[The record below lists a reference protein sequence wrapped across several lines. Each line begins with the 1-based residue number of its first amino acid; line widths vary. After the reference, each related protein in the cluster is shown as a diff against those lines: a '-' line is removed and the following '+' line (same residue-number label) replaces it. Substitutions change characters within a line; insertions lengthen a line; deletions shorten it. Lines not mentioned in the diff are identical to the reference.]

1 MSASRIPATP
11 PLLITADAELTE
23 DVLRLAAVSGCEL
36 DRATDPLSVGDR
48 WRTAPL
54 VVLDGPS
61 AEAGAESGLPR
72 RPGVLILARAPSD
85 ELYRSAFRIGADQE
99 ICLPSDEDHLIE
111 LFAEVVDRAAPRS
124 GRVLA
129 VVGGCGG
136 AGASV
141 LATAVAVT
149 AARRGERSLL
159 VDCDPLG
166 GGLDLAVGAERTG
179 GARWSGLDVSGG
191 RVAASALHEALPQ
204 HRIGSGS
211 MTVLACDRDGPSSG
225 LTPQAMHA
233 VIAAGRRAGETVVCD
248 LPRGLSESAV
258 AGLRQAD
265 LTLVVVPAEVR
276 ACAAAARLVAAIRDS
291 SAGPLRLVVR
301 GPAASGLRMADVG
314 RAVGIDVLAAV
325 RAQPGLSTALDRGGF
340 CAVRN
345 QQRRA
350 VEQTAREVLSALEST
365 VVGAS

>member
-1 MSASRIPATP
+1 MSTS
-11 PLLITADAELTE
+11 PLLITADAELAE

-36 DRATDPLSVGDR
+36 DRAPDALSVGDR

-54 VVLDGPS
+54 VVIDPPS
-61 AEAGAESGLPR
+61 AEAGAESQLPR
-72 RPGVLILARAPSD
+72 RPGVLILARGPSD
-85 ELYRSAFRIGADQE
+85 DLYRSAFRIGADLE
-99 ICLPSDEDHLIE
+99 IRLPADEDHLIE
-111 LFAEVVDRAAPRS
+111 LFAEVVDRSAPRS

-149 AARRGERSLL
+149 AARRGEQSLL
-159 VDCDPLG
+159 VDCDPFG
-166 GGLDLAVGAERTG
+166 GGLDLAVGAERAG

-191 RVAASALHEALPQ
+191 RVAVSALHDALP
-204 HRIGSGS
+204 RRRVGSGA

-225 LTPQAMHA
+225 LTPQAVHA

-248 LPRGLSESAV
+248 LPRALSEPAV

-276 ACAAAARLVAAIRDS
+276 ACAAAARLSAVLRDR
-291 SAGPLRLVVR
+291 SAGSLRLVVR
-301 GPAASGLRMADVG
+301 GPAASGLRPADVG
-314 RAVGIDVLAAV
+314 RAVGVDVLTSV
-325 RAQPGLSTALDRGGF
+325 RTQPGLPTALDRGGF
-340 CAVRN
+340 CSMRAH
-345 QQRRA
+345 QRRS
-350 VEQTAREVLSALEST
+350 VERSARDVLGALEST